1 MDSTVKHRVIQFIE
15 YENISVREFE
25 RRCGLSYGYVNN
37 MRVSI
42 QPDRLKNIATCFP
55 ELNTGWLITGE
66 GEMLKGNKTVVSV
79 PVTEYQNSKQ
89 DEIDRLNRLVQSQQ
103 DTIHKLTELLYERK
117 GVQRDAEVAGVG

>member
-15 YENISVREFE
+15 YKNISVREFE

-55 ELNTGWLITGE
+55 ELNTGWLITVDG
-66 GEMLKGNKTVVSV
+66 
-79 PVTEYQNSKQ
+79 
-89 DEIDRLNRLVQSQQ
+89 
-103 DTIHKLTELLYERK
+103 
-117 GVQRDAEVAGVG
+117 

>member
-15 YENISVREFE
+15 YKNISVREFE

-66 GEMLKGNKTVVSV
+66 GEMLKGDKTVVSV
-79 PVTEYQNSKQ
+79 PVAEYRNSKQ

-103 DTIHKLTELLYERK
+103 ETISKLTELLYERK

>member
-1 MDSTVKHRVIQFIE
+1 METSVKHRIKQFIE
-15 YENISVREFE
+15 YKGISVREFE
-25 RRCGLSYGYVNN
+25 RVCGLSNGYVNGITQTIMPN
-37 MRVSI
+37 KVSAI
-42 QPDRLKNIATCFP
+42 SLHFP
-55 ELNTGWLITGE
+55 ELNTGWLLTGE

-79 PVTEYQNSKQ
+79 PVTEYRNSKQ

>member
-15 YENISVREFE
+15 YKNISVREFE

-66 GEMLKGNKTVVSV
+66 GEMLKSIKMTISD
-79 PVTEYQNSKQ
+79 PIPDYKNSKQ
-89 DEIDRLNRLVQSQQ
+89 EEIERLQQLVQSQQ
-103 DTIHKLTELLYERK
+103 ETISKLTELLYERK

>member
-79 PVTEYQNSKQ
+79 PDTEYRNSKQ
-89 DEIDRLNRLVQSQQ
+89 DEIDRLNRLVASQQ
-103 DTIHKLTELLYERK
+103 ETISKLTELLYERN